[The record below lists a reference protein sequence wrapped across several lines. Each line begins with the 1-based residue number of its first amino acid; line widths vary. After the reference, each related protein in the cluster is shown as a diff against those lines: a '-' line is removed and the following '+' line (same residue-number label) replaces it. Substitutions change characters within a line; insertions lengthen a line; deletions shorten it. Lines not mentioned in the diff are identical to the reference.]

1 MGPQTPAELQW
12 ISNLAHWIEGGM
24 FATVGLLALPQA
36 LGYAQS
42 KGAQYIWPVLILI
55 AGVFL
60 PGFILLQRGFDGIG
74 VTWSLVIRDPQ
85 QREHFVMAAL
95 LLTAGSAEVLLR
107 TNAQRSRL
115 WRFVSPAALVIIG
128 AVFFVHTE
136 YGTPE
141 AVAEAARKHAYMG
154 LAILLAG
161 IFKAAE
167 VLWVR
172 KLPWIVFAW
181 IAMLFVAAFL
191 LISYREPPGA
201 YEDGSVNQRITK
213 LLPLGPQT
221 KCNCSTEPLG
231 RN

>member
-1 MGPQTPAELQW
+1 MDLQSSETLRW

-24 FATVGLLALPQA
+24 FATVGLLALLQA

-42 KGAQYIWPVLILI
+42 KGAQCIWPVLILI

-85 QREHFVMAAL
+85 QREHFLMAAL
-95 LLTAGSAEVLLR
+95 LLAAGSAEVLLR
-107 TNAQRSRL
+107 TNAHRSRF

-128 AVFFVHTE
+128 ALFFVHTE

-141 AVAEAARKHAYMG
+141 AVAEAARKHVYMG

-161 IFKAAE
+161 VFKAAE

-172 KLPWIVFAW
+172 KLPWLAFAW

-201 YEDGSVNQRITK
+201 YEQPRFNQLVTK
-213 LLPLGPQT
+213 LLPSGPAN
-221 KCNCSTEPLG
+221 KMRLFH
-231 RN
+231 

>member
-1 MGPQTPAELQW
+1 
-12 ISNLAHWIEGGM
+12 M
-24 FATVGLLALPQA
+24 FAVVGLLALLQA
-36 LGYAQS
+36 LGYARS
-42 KGAQYIWPVLILI
+42 KKAQYIWPVLILI

-60 PGFILLQRGFDGIG
+60 PVFILMQRGFEGIG
-74 VTWSLVIRDPQ
+74 VTWGLVIRDPQ

-95 LLTAGSAEVLLR
+95 LLAAGLAEVLLR
-107 TNAQRSRL
+107 TNAQRAWL

-154 LAILLAG
+154 LPILLAG
-161 IFKAAE
+161 VFKAAE

-181 IAMLFVAAFL
+181 IVMLFVAAFL

-201 YEDGSVNQRITK
+201 YEDGSFNQSVTK
-213 LLPLGPQT
+213 LLLLAPSNKMRLFY
-221 KCNCSTEPLG
+221 
-231 RN
+231 

>member
-1 MGPQTPAELQW
+1 MDLQSPETLRW

-24 FATVGLLALPQA
+24 FAIVGLLALLQA

-60 PGFILLQRGFDGIG
+60 PGFILMQRGFEGIG
-74 VTWSLVIRDPQ
+74 VTWSLVTRDPQ
-85 QREHFVMAAL
+85 QREHFAMAAL
-95 LLTAGSAEVLLR
+95 LLAAGAAEVLLR
-107 TNAQRSRL
+107 TNTHRSRL

-141 AVAEAARKHAYMG
+141 AIAEAAKKHAYMG

-161 IFKAAE
+161 VFKAAE
-167 VLWVR
+167 VLWAR
-172 KLPWIVFAW
+172 KFPRIVFAW
-181 IAMLFVAAFL
+181 IAMLFVAALL

-201 YEDGSVNQRITK
+201 YENASFNQRVTK
-213 LLPLGPQT
+213 LLPPGPSNKMQ
-221 KCNCSTEPLG
+221 LFY
-231 RN
+231 